1 MSVGKIIS
9 KQINTIDPM
18 AFFTWGSS
26 DLVAFPENENDR
38 GALRWKV
45 RNCRTFK
52 GTAFVKV
59 TLDFSDTYS
68 VKLYK
73 HKNYTKALRAKVLEG
88 TFNEADLER
97 VIDERSDV
105 YVDQLVQAIDDMLG
119 EETKKGK

>member
-9 KQINTIDPM
+9 RQINTIDPM
-18 AFFTWGSS
+18 AFFAWGSS
-26 DLVAFPENENDR
+26 DLVAFPENENDL

-59 TLDFSDTYS
+59 TLDFDDTYN

-73 HKNYTKALRAKVLEG
+73 HRNYTKALRAKVLEG
-88 TFNEADLER
+88 TFKETDLER
-97 VIDERSDV
+97 VIDVRSDV
-105 YVDQLVQAIDDMLG
+105 YVDQLVQTIDDMLG
-119 EETKKGK
+119 EVK